1 MPREINRKRLNYMNA
16 CVKYYDDGSEI
27 LQSYSTD
34 VVKKTPDGK
43 YIRLWHCW
51 SPATMKQVK
60 AYCGQYFRGLP
71 YEDGTYEDTRREY
84 KRVGVD
90 LIGLVRSYTPSEC
103 AAAARM
109 IANDISNGKETVFRY
124 YKTCYDKDL
133 REIYKG
139 NKKMIELLNV
149 LYSCAKRKIRGNSA
163 ANTLIKIYDF
173 DFVKVWKEGGLCKL
187 YPDIKL

>member
-43 YIRLWHCW
+43 YIRLWHDW
-51 SPATMKQVK
+51 SPSTMKQVK

-84 KRVGVD
+84 RRKGVD
-90 LIGLVRSYTPSEC
+90 LIGLVRSCTLAEC
-103 AAAARM
+103 KAGARM
-109 IANDISNGKETVFRY
+109 IANDISNGRETVFNY

-133 REIYKG
+133 KEIYKG
-139 NKKMIELLNV
+139 DKKMLELLDI
-149 LYSCAKRKIRGNSA
+149 LYSCAKRKIRGKSA
-163 ANTLIKIYDF
+163 ANALIKIYNY
-173 DFVKVWKEGGLCKL
+173 DFVTLWKEGGLCKL
-187 YPDIKL
+187 YPGVKL

>member
-43 YIRLWHCW
+43 YIRLWHDW
-51 SPATMKQVK
+51 SPSTMKQVK

-84 KRVGVD
+84 RRKGVD
-90 LIGLVRSYTPSEC
+90 LIGLVRSCTLAEC
-103 AAAARM
+103 KAGARM
-109 IANDISNGKETVFRY
+109 IANDISNGRETVFNY

-133 REIYKG
+133 KEIYKG
-139 NKKMIELLNV
+139 DKKMLELLDI
-149 LYSCAKRKIRGNSA
+149 LYSCAKRKIRGKSA
-163 ANTLIKIYDF
+163 ANALIKIYNYDF
-173 DFVKVWKEGGLCKL
+173 ITLWKEGGLCKL
-187 YPDIKL
+187 YPGVKL

>member
-43 YIRLWHCW
+43 YIRLWHSW

-84 KRVGVD
+84 RRKGVD
-90 LIGLVRSYTPSEC
+90 LIGLVRSCTLAEC
-103 AAAARM
+103 KAGARM
-109 IANDISNGKETVFRY
+109 IANDISNGRETVFNY

-133 REIYKG
+133 KEIYKG
-139 NKKMIELLNV
+139 DKKMLELLDI
-149 LYSCAKRKIRGNSA
+149 LYSCAKRKIRGKSA
-163 ANTLIKIYDF
+163 ANALIKIYNY
-173 DFVKVWKEGGLCKL
+173 DFVTLWKEGGLCKL
-187 YPDIKL
+187 YPGVKL